1 MAGDR
6 PSRRGSRVIY
16 REAPDSDEEFEID
29 DDTKIILIDK
39 QDIGDDSNDA
49 DYTPGGQAGVDDF
62 PAKRV
67 VAWPPLNELQRELR
81 QVCRLGDRNKLKEF
95 LADHDGIDLDVKC
108 QDGTTVLNEAVTKT
122 AQFTGIVEV
131 LLDFGA
137 RIDVSDSLGNSPLHN
152 AVLYHPST
160 QDTVDL
166 LLLRGADT
174 GAKNYEDQ
182 TPVTMADDKDLKEVL
197 KELKKGVK
205 KKVKG
210 PSAPE
215 KSREVAYSPDLR
227 KKVTNSGGL
236 DRLRPELLV
245 VRFNPDSPVPASPGL
260 LKRRR
265 VTEGTEDGDESR
277 PRKRRRTG
285 DGREDDGS
293 PFQMKKRI
301 KWVERDSTGAPI
313 DPQFSEEEGEASE
326 GASFVDGDGSV
337 EPFEDS
343 DGHHGAE
350 ITKISDERNGD
361 GAIDLFGNDNA
372 TLAEDLV
379 SKERMEWH
387 NTAGS
392 QGGAQFTLLRS
403 PPKVDGRLKATQT
416 DSEGTMSREV
426 LEFPSESQEDTEASE
441 EFEEYASDADNRNK
455 LMREIRVNQILRDNQ
470 TEETAVN
477 TKKPVTPEM
486 LKRARDYV
494 HSNNKEDE
502 ILSKRSRRDSNENM
516 MLGSTKCEPLRIH
529 MKANG
534 DDSELDSDLSQD
546 GSAPK
551 VINFSGGFGFFVN

>member
-1 MAGDR
+1 M
-6 PSRRGSRVIY
+6 
-16 REAPDSDEEFEID
+16 
-29 DDTKIILIDK
+29 
-39 QDIGDDSNDA
+39 
-49 DYTPGGQAGVDDF
+49 
-62 PAKRV
+62 
-67 VAWPPLNELQRELR
+67 
-81 QVCRLGDRNKLKEF
+81 
-95 LADHDGIDLDVKC
+95 
-108 QDGTTVLNEAVTKT
+108 
-122 AQFTGIVEV
+122 
-131 LLDFGA
+131 
-137 RIDVSDSLGNSPLHN
+137 
-152 AVLYHPST
+152 
-160 QDTVDL
+160 

-285 DGREDDGS
+285 DGGEDDGS

-343 DGHHGAE
+343 DGHHGTE
-350 ITKISDERNGD
+350 ITEISDERNGD

-379 SKERMEWH
+379 SKERLEWH

-392 QGGAQFTLLRS
+392 QVS
-403 PPKVDGRLKATQT
+403 
-416 DSEGTMSREV
+416 
-426 LEFPSESQEDTEASE
+426 
-441 EFEEYASDADNRNK
+441 
-455 LMREIRVNQILRDNQ
+455 
-470 TEETAVN
+470 
-477 TKKPVTPEM
+477 
-486 LKRARDYV
+486 
-494 HSNNKEDE
+494 
-502 ILSKRSRRDSNENM
+502 
-516 MLGSTKCEPLRIH
+516 
-529 MKANG
+529 
-534 DDSELDSDLSQD
+534 
-546 GSAPK
+546 SAH
-551 VINFSGGFGFFVN
+551 